1 MQRRNNYNR
10 RSNRRSRYRNN
21 NRRRH
26 QQSQDHYAQKR
37 RYQQRWKKKVTKFE
51 IGAYVCIKK
60 QREGVGIVDRISNT
74 TANSYRIA
82 FKNGAR
88 AYYRHNKISLIS
100 ADEYFGASADFIIDK
115 TLPSPSP
122 TPIPQY
128 RDVFYSPSP
137 SPSPMPNA
145 EDMGDIQL
153 QADSQQIRF
162 KEPMEV
168 KGNDEI
174 LLNEE
179 VQNQKMQIKVDDS
192 PQDTRVPEPKQA
204 IEDEK
209 AEKNEK
215 DEQNERD
222 ERKEKDQKDEQD
234 QKNEKDQK
242 NELVVDKDEIILME
256 EEKSDIAEVDAVQT
270 YQFNDDVKEHK
281 KDVSKVMKKKEQLK
295 LSKFEK
301 KKKLY
306 YKVKDAREREFLVM
320 CDENRMI
327 DLKALHEYIEYFG
340 EKKTSRNSVGHFLKW
355 MQPNARG
362 FVSFSKFVKAIE
374 DDGDVVKAWV
384 RFRKYGNPKP
394 RKTRRVLLAAKRKIL
409 SK

>member
-1 MQRRNNYNR
+1 MR
-10 RSNRRSRYRNN
+10 
-21 NRRRH
+21 
-26 QQSQDHYAQKR
+26 
-37 RYQQRWKKKVTKFE
+37 
-51 IGAYVCIKK
+51 
-60 QREGVGIVDRISNT
+60 
-74 TANSYRIA
+74 
-82 FKNGAR
+82 FKNGAW
-88 AYYRHNKISLIS
+88 AWFGHAKISLIS
-100 ADEYFGASADFIIDK
+100 EDEYFGASADFIIDES
-115 TLPSPSP
+115 LPSPSP

-137 SPSPMPNA
+137 SPSPMPKA
-145 EDMGDIQL
+145 EDMDAIQL
-153 QADSQQIRF
+153 QADPQQIRF

-179 VQNQKMQIKVDDS
+179 AQNKQMQIKVDDS

-204 IEDEK
+204 VEDEK
-209 AEKNEK
+209 AEMNEK
-215 DEQNERD
+215 DERNERD
-222 ERKEKDQKDEQD
+222 ER
-234 QKNEKDQK
+234 NEKDQK
-242 NELVVDKDEIILME
+242 NEKDEKNELVVDNDEIILME

-270 YQFNDDVKEHK
+270 YQFDDDVKEAQPAQN
-281 KDVSKVMKKKEQLK
+281 VSKVMKKKQQPK

-327 DLKALHEYIEYFG
+327 NLKALHEYIEYFG
-340 EKKTSRNSVGHFLKW
+340 KEKVHKIKVGHFLNW

-374 DDGDVVKAWV
+374 DDGDVVEAWK
-384 RFRKYGNPKP
+384 RFKKYGNPKL
-394 RKTRRVLLAAKRKIL
+394 RKTRRVLLAAKRKSL